1 MTTIGDMI
9 SARKIMIATVTI
21 LSILWSC
28 QCLLHIKQTR
38 RIGLNS
44 HINVHNVGTRFSLT
58 PLSIATTR
66 PHSSEYSEVLSSPR
80 LHDINSKSL
89 NLPHLTRQDKLELA
103 AGERIQLQYREGR
116 SGRGLVVL
124 DVPAAPETVFN
135 TLSLFDRY
143 ESLIPTVRSVN
154 MYNSEDD
161 DALVSHAEFSLSKFR
176 LKVNVVHTICP
187 EDQII
192 RFTLDRNRPNLVM
205 READGFWLV
214 QAPADRPP
222 GYSRVWLSAN
232 IVVSRV
238 VPTMLVDYAA
248 ARALPR
254 ATTWLQ
260 SFFA

>member
-1 MTTIGDMI
+1 M
-9 SARKIMIATVTI
+9 
-21 LSILWSC
+21 
-28 QCLLHIKQTR
+28 
-38 RIGLNS
+38 NS
-44 HINVHNVGTRFSLT
+44 PINVGTRFSVT

-66 PHSSEYSEVLSSPR
+66 PHSTEYSEVISPR
-80 LHDINSKSL
+80 LHGLDSSTL

-103 AGERIQLQYREGR
+103 AGQRIQLQYREGR

-124 DVPAAPETVFN
+124 DVPASPETVFN

-143 ESLIPTVRSVN
+143 ESLIPTVRSVKI
-154 MYNSEDD
+154 YNDEDD
-161 DALVSHAEFSLSKFR
+161 DELVNHAEFSLSKFR

-214 QAPADRPP
+214 EAPADRPS

-254 ATTWLQ
+254 ATMWLQ
-260 SFFA
+260 DFFT

>member
-1 MTTIGDMI
+1 M
-9 SARKIMIATVTI
+9 
-21 LSILWSC
+21 
-28 QCLLHIKQTR
+28 
-38 RIGLNS
+38 NS
-44 HINVHNVGTRFSLT
+44 HTNVPNVGTRFSLM

-66 PHSSEYSEVLSSPR
+66 PHSGEYSEVISPR
-80 LHDINSKSL
+80 LHGIDSKGL

-124 DVPAAPETVFN
+124 DVPASPETVFN

-154 MYNSEDD
+154 IYNSEDD
-161 DALVSHAEFSLSKFR
+161 DASVSHAEFSLSKFR

-192 RFTLDRNRPNLVM
+192 KFTLDRNRPNLVM